1 MAMITEISD
10 IQKKYCSRAMLVC
23 LGVAGIL
30 IVFGAKPMA
39 KGLILGTIFSII
51 NFVLMGL
58 MLPSRINKARKK
70 TFWVGLGS
78 IWFRYIIL
86 ALPLIIAFYSESF
99 DFFTAAAGL
108 FMIQFTIL
116 AHHLG
121 GVVFGLTPNQ

>member
-1 MAMITEISD
+1 MITEISE
-10 IQKKYCSRAMLVC
+10 IQKKYCSRAMLFC
-23 LGVAGIL
+23 LGTAGIL

-58 MLPSRINKARKK
+58 MLPSRLNRIRKK
-70 TFWVGLGS
+70 AILASLGS
-78 IWFRYIIL
+78 IWFRYMIL

-116 AHHLG
+116 VHHLG
-121 GVVFGLTPNQ
+121 GLVFGLTPNQ

>member
-1 MAMITEISD
+1 MITEISD
-10 IQKKYCSRAMLVC
+10 IQKKYCSRAMLFC
-23 LGVAGIL
+23 LGAAGIL

-58 MLPSRINKARKK
+58 MLPSRLNKVRKK
-70 TFWVGLGS
+70 TFLVGLGS
-78 IWFRYIIL
+78 IWVRYIIL
-86 ALPLIIAFYSESF
+86 AVPLIIAFYSESF

-116 AHHLG
+116 VHHLG
-121 GVVFGLTPNQ
+121 GMVFGLTPNQ

>member
-1 MAMITEISD
+1 MITEISE
-10 IQKKYCSRAMLVC
+10 IQKKYCSRAMLFC
-23 LGVAGIL
+23 LVVAVIL

-58 MLPSRINKARKK
+58 MLPFRLNKARKK
-70 TFWVGLGS
+70 TFWVSLGS

-99 DFFTAAAGL
+99 AFFAAAAGL

-116 AHHLG
+116 VHHLG
-121 GVVFGLTPNQ
+121 GMVFGLTPDQ